1 MGAADRAGEA
11 ALADRG
17 VTHVLT
23 LGHGMDMLS
32 AECGLVRATVP
43 VADEATAAAAAQLEA
58 GLPEALDFIDAG
70 LAGGGAV
77 LVHCFAGVSRSVT
90 VVAAWLMLRSGRA
103 DCADAEGALAAVRAA
118 RPRAKPNA
126 AFWAMLERLE
136 HTRVDNG

>member
-1 MGAADRAGEA
+1 MN
-11 ALADRG
+11 
-17 VTHVLT
+17 
-23 LGHGMDMLS
+23 
-32 AECGLVRATVP
+32 RATP
-43 VADEATAAAAAQLEA
+43 AAI
-58 GLPEALDFIDAG
+58 LPCFPLHCLRLTELPAPARHRARAALDFIDAG

-136 HTRVDNG
+136 HTRVDNR